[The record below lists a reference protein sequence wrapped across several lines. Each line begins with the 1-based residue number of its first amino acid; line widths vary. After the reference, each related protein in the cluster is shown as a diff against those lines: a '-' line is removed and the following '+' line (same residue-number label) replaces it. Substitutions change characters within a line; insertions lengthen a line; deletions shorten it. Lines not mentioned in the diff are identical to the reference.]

1 MSPVLCSVWFS
12 FISWWPGLGGLLA
25 REVCPW
31 CGWGVWGHT
40 ASSVLK
46 LPHVDHGLRRGT
58 DVSAARVYP
67 VRAPAHSRAMFS
79 SGDPDGNRQGLRQM
93 DFCAAVGI
101 PAAFRGT
108 SCLASWNGGWSVSM
122 LYHSWEEGRGERRL
136 ALVCRGRNRSLMQFF
151 ISETTNTLHAS
162 IPCLCLPDWQLFLLS
177 LPLGCSSWGH
187 RIRQGLISL

>member
-1 MSPVLCSVWFS
+1 MSPVLCGVWFS

-58 DVSAARVYP
+58 DVSAARGYP

-122 LYHSWEEGRGERRL
+122 YVSFMRGGEGREKAGSSVQGKKQIL
-136 ALVCRGRNRSLMQFF
+136 NAIFYFRNNKHPAC
-151 ISETTNTLHAS
+151 IH
-162 IPCLCLPDWQLFLLS
+162 S
-177 LPLGCSSWGH
+177 LPLPTRLATVPAQPSTSWGH